1 MNLPID
7 QQPALQSVSS
17 MLPKALPENG
27 RIAIIAPAGPAQLD
41 TLKAIQWFE
50 ARGYQCRI
58 YPGVTEVQG
67 YLAGSDA
74 TRLADLHAAFAAD
87 DVDAII
93 CLRGGYGSIRLLE
106 GLDYG
111 LLRKHPK
118 PFVGYSDI
126 SALHSAIARHAGF
139 VTFHGAMLK
148 SELLA
153 HKQAPSVSS
162 LFELL
167 SGRLKSGDRLEHPQS
182 HPLSTIVSG
191 AASGR
196 LMGGNLAMLCATLCT
211 PAELECRDGIL
222 FIEDVNEPLYR
233 IDRLLTQLRLA
244 GKFEGLRGVLVGDF
258 AGLTLQALT
267 PLLREMFEPLQI
279 PVLAG
284 WRSGH
289 CDPNITLPL
298 GAQVYLDADRRYLQL
313 QQDLFA
319 E

>member
-1 MNLPID
+1 MNLPFD
-7 QQPALQSVSS
+7 HQPDVQSASS
-17 MLPKALPENG
+17 MLPKALPGNG

-74 TRLADLHAAFAAD
+74 TRLADLHAAFAAQ
-87 DVDAII
+87 DVQAII
-93 CLRGGYGSIRLLE
+93 CLRGGYGCMRLLE
-106 GLDYG
+106 GLDFA

-126 SALHSAIARHAGF
+126 TALHSAIARHAGF

-153 HKQAPSVSS
+153 NKQALSVSS
-162 LFELL
+162 LFEQL
-167 SGRLKSGDRLEHPQS
+167 SGRLKCGDMLQHSQS

-196 LMGGNLAMLCATLCT
+196 LMGGNLAMLCATLST
-211 PAELECRDGIL
+211 PAELDCREGIL

-258 AGLTLQALT
+258 AGLTLEALT
-267 PLLREMFEPLQI
+267 PILHEVFEPLQV

-289 CDPNITLPL
+289 CDPNISLPL
-298 GAQVYLDADRRYLQL
+298 GAQVHLDADRRCLQL
-313 QQDLFA
+313 QQVLFA